1 MKILVT
7 SLPDLKKIHPQRPH
21 HLLKHLS
28 LNHDITVLCVNAWGV
43 DDHSNEFF
51 EKHLD
56 NIKFYYA
63 SKKKTNSIIQEI
75 YWWKNFKKLDLDS
88 SSFDAHINFN
98 SLIGGFFFSK
108 KTNLP
113 TLFDVCDDLVEW
125 VSISPQIPRLLKP
138 LGRLLANF
146 MLKKNIKAS
155 KIVTLSMISLGEL
168 FDIPPEKSIIIPNG
182 VDTDLFCK
190 IKKKTLDNHN
200 DINHND
206 IFTIGFVGFLG
217 DWVDFTPIFR
227 VIKELKNLDIQML
240 VVGGG
245 DNRTK
250 FENIAKKMG
259 IYDKIEFKGD
269 VEYFEV
275 PNYISLMDVCL
286 LPFDMG
292 KISKGALPLKLFE
305 YMACEKPVIST
316 PLESVKKSVGNLVLY
331 ADSSEELKNHITKLC
346 AKENLRLKLGV
357 EGRYF
362 VKENYDW
369 EKISVHFEEL
379 VYQMKRR

>member
-28 LNHDITVLCVNAWGV
+28 LNHDITVLCVNAWWLN
-43 DDHSNEFF
+43 DHSSEFF
-51 EKHLD
+51 KKNLN
-56 NIKFYYA
+56 NIEFHYV
-63 SKKKTNSIIQEI
+63 SKKKTNSLIQEI
-75 YWWKNFKKLDLDS
+75 SWWYNLRKLNLDF
-88 SSFDAHINFN
+88 SSFDVHVNFN
-98 SLIGGFFFSK
+98 SLIGGFFSLK

-113 TLFDVCDDLVEW
+113 TIFDVCDDLVEW
-125 VSISPQIPRLLKP
+125 VSISSQIPKILKP
-138 LGRLLANF
+138 FGRLLAKF
-146 MLKKNIKAS
+146 MLNKNIKAS
-155 KIVTLSMISLGEL
+155 KKVTLSLISLGEL
-168 FDIPPEKSIIIPNG
+168 FDVPPEKSILIPNG

-190 IKKKTLDNHN
+190 IEKKTLDNF
-200 DINHND
+200 ND

-217 DWVDFTPIFR
+217 DWIDFTPMFR
-227 VIKELKNLDIQML
+227 VIKELQNLEIKML
-240 VVGGG
+240 IVGGG

-250 FENIAKKMG
+250 LENIAKKMG
-259 IYDKIEFKGD
+259 IFDKIEFLGD

-286 LPFDMG
+286 LPFDKG

-316 PLESVKKSVGNLVLY
+316 SLKSVEKSVGNLVLY
-331 ADSSEELKNHITKLC
+331 ADSSEELKNHITELY
-346 AKENLRLKLGV
+346 AKEDLRLKLGV

-369 EKISVHFEEL
+369 EEISAHFEDL